1 MLARESKSHHVRC
14 PRRGD
19 EGEALGRRAGLLAF
33 ASTEVRAGPG
43 AEAVLLARWSA
54 ARRGE
59 QKQYGTGDSQEITQ
73 PSTNPAQA
81 GLSCEF

>member
-1 MLARESKSHHVRC
+1 VVARESKSHHVRC

-43 AEAVLLARWSA
+43 AEAVGIVGAMERREKRRAKAVRHRGFPGDHSA
-54 ARRGE
+54 
-59 QKQYGTGDSQEITQ
+59 QY
-73 PSTNPAQA
+73 
-81 GLSCEF
+81 